1 MNKNE
6 INIIIQMI
14 EDQKNN
20 INQRFD
26 TMDNKINGLHHD
38 FKGLSND
45 ITILKN
51 NFNWIK
57 IIGYS
62 FFVILVALIPIYF

>member
-1 MNKNE
+1 MNENE

-26 TMDNKINGLHHD
+26 IMDNKINGLHYD

-57 IIGYS
+57 VIGYS
-62 FFVILVALIPIYF
+62 FFAILIALIPIYF